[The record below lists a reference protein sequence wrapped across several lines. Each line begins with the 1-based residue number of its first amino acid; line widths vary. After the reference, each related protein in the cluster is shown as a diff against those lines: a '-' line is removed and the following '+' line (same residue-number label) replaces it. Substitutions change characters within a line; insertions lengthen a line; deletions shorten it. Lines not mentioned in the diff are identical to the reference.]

1 MPDPTPGESPLSRA
15 PSAAPAPSSTPA
27 SAPPTGKKKS
37 SWRGKVLLFFFLLI
51 FVPLILVGLYLAVVL
66 NFSYSDGDRTG
77 YLQKFSRKGWVCR
90 TYEGELAMT
99 TVPGV
104 APTVWTF
111 SVWDEAV
118 AREINSLLGKRV
130 VLHYREYRGIPTNC
144 FGETDY
150 YVDGIK
156 SVEEPQP

>member
-1 MPDPTPGESPLSRA
+1 MQDPTPGESPPSRP
-15 PSAAPAPSSTPA
+15 PSASPLSSSAPATA
-27 SAPPTGKKKS
+27 KKKS
-37 SWRGKVLLFFFLLI
+37 SWRGKILLVLFLLI
-51 FVPLILVGLYLAVVL
+51 FVPLVLVGLYLAVVL

-104 APTVWTF
+104 APIVWSF
-111 SVWDEAV
+111 SVWDETV

-150 YVDGIK
+150 YVDGVK

>member
-1 MPDPTPGESPLSRA
+1 MPDSIPGETPPSRA
-15 PSAAPAPSSTPA
+15 PSASPWPS
-27 SAPPTGKKKS
+27 SAPPTTKKRS
-37 SWRGKVLLFFFLLI
+37 SWRGKILLFLFLLI
-51 FVPLILVGLYLAVVL
+51 VVPGILVGLYLAVVL

-77 YLQKFSRKGWVCR
+77 YLQKFSRKGWICR

-104 APTVWTF
+104 APIVWNF

-130 VLHYREYRGIPTNC
+130 VMHYREYRGIPTNC

>member
-1 MPDPTPGESPLSRA
+1 MPDPIPGETPPSRA
-15 PSAAPAPSSTPA
+15 PSASPVPS
-27 SAPPTGKKKS
+27 SAPPTAKKKS
-37 SWRGKVLLFFFLLI
+37 PWRGKILLFFFLLM
-51 FVPLILVGLYLAVVL
+51 FVPGILVGLYLAVVL

-104 APTVWTF
+104 APIVWNF

-130 VLHYREYRGIPTNC
+130 VIHYREYRGIPTNC